1 MRLISMRA
9 ALPPMLQASCSIITP
24 KEDCNFSGSSDA
36 APWPPQRFDWIP
48 GLGCNLAALSV
59 TLEFDKNGRQAGGA
73 VAASVWNAP
82 S

>member
-9 ALPPMLQASCSIITP
+9 ALPPHVARFVLTRKRTVIFPGRATRRH
-24 KEDCNFSGSSDA
+24 GR
-36 APWPPQRFDWIP
+36 PQRFDWIP
-48 GLGCNLAALSV
+48 GLGCNLAGQSV
-59 TLEFDKNGRQAGGA
+59 TLEFDKNGRPAGGA